1 MSGFT
6 TRHAP
11 AGRPATRSARTL
23 LAVLFPLL
31 QIALLLSPAPDGG
44 LALVHV
50 TLAATAAAGAALS
63 LCSVVAARSA
73 PAVPPTRVRTALRD
87 RARRTAFL
95 PQRGSRRQ
103 GAHPSPSARSRP
115 PGDRRVGHLAGRSL
129 RDPSARPARVV
140 MPTFPV
146 PSRPSAAPGPRHD
159 ETPEGSPLSVFATLV
174 EQLADLLR
182 PLFGL
187 SAAAAA
193 IIAFTA
199 LVRLLVHPLSRAA
212 ARGQKARAALQP
224 RIAEL
229 RRKHGK
235 NPEKLQKAVLEL
247 HAEEKVSP
255 AVRLPAQPAP
265 APRVLPA
272 LPPLLQRHDRRRA
285 QHAAHPPTP
294 RRAPRRPVGGRPRR
308 RRRVRRAGLV
318 YLGLFAV
325 VTVVAYVSYRLS
337 RRMTEASAALAGTA
351 GADPQVPGAAA
362 MGGVMKVMPFMS
374 FLTLVTVAVVPLA
387 AALYVVTST
396 TWSVIERSVLYR

>member
-1 MSGFT
+1 M
-6 TRHAP
+6 
-11 AGRPATRSARTL
+11 
-23 LAVLFPLL
+23 
-31 QIALLLSPAPDGG
+31 
-44 LALVHV
+44 
-50 TLAATAAAGAALS
+50 
-63 LCSVVAARSA
+63 
-73 PAVPPTRVRTALRD
+73 
-87 RARRTAFL
+87 
-95 PQRGSRRQ
+95 
-103 GAHPSPSARSRP
+103 
-115 PGDRRVGHLAGRSL
+115 
-129 RDPSARPARVV
+129 
-140 MPTFPV
+140 
-146 PSRPSAAPGPRHD
+146 
-159 ETPEGSPLSVFATLV
+159 SVFATLV

-235 NPEKLQKAVLEL
+235 HGKNTEKLQKAVMEL

-255 AVRLPAQPAP
+255 LSGCLPSLLQLPAFFLLYHLFSSGSIGGEPNALLTHQLLDAP
-265 APRVLPA
+265 L
-272 LPPLLQRHDRRRA
+272 
-285 QHAAHPPTP
+285 
-294 RRAPRRPVGGRPRR
+294 GGRWADALDDGGAFGG
-308 RRRVRRAGLV
+308 AGLV

-325 VTVVAYVSYRLS
+325 VTVVAYFSYRLS
-337 RRMTEASAALAGTA
+337 RRMTEASAAMAGTAGA

-374 FLTLVTVAVVPLA
+374 FFTLVTVAVVPLA